1 MKKRLIIGIS
11 VITGV
16 SVAVGVFFMFTKK
29 DESTGKRIL
38 NKGYIW
44 SYSISDDG
52 IDFIKNKEGFR
63 DTAYKDEGGKLS
75 IGYGHTKDVKAGDT
89 ITKPEANVLL
99 SKDLIKFENLVADKL
114 KKSGVKFKKHE
125 FDMLVSHVF
134 NTGEL
139 NATEHFIEWGNSKKL
154 HDWWNTHY
162 ITVNGKASNGLV
174 NRRNAELAILKNKY

>member
-1 MKKRLIIGIS
+1 MKKGIIIGIS
-11 VITGV
+11 IFAGV
-16 SVAVGVFFMFTKK
+16 SVAVGSYFLFTKK
-29 DESTGKRIL
+29 DESGKRVV
-38 NKGYIW
+38 NKGAIW